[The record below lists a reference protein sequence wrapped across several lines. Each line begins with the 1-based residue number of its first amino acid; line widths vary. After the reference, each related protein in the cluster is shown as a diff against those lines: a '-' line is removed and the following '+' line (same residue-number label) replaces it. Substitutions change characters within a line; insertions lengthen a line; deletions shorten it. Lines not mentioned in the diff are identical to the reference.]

1 LIDWLVVYA
10 NFNSISAI
18 SLRDI
23 LTPKKPEKHQ
33 KYHTIGTALK
43 SSSRIIES
51 GKSNTPNTQN
61 TWPLIFLVGTGTSIK
76 SGSFKVVLWVPLSEM
91 IRSCTCSLHV
101 SKTPTLTVNQMN
113 RVLTQMIS
121 SYDLLATK
129 YLSVTIYIIFLHLST
144 QSCYIFVR
152 YMYIYAE

>member
-1 LIDWLVVYA
+1 VLYA
-10 NFNSISAI
+10 NFSSISAI

-23 LTPKKPEKHQ
+23 LTQ

-43 SSSRIIES
+43 SSSRTIES

-61 TWPLIFLVGTGTSIK
+61 TRPLIFLVGTGTSIK
-76 SGSFKVVLWVPLSEM
+76 SGGFKVVLWTQVSPLSEM
-91 IRSCTCSLHV
+91 IWSYTCSLHV

-113 RVLTQMIS
+113 MLLMQIIS

-129 YLSVTIYIIFLHLST
+129 YLSVTIYIIILHLST
-144 QSCYIFVR
+144 QSCYIFVK
-152 YMYIYAE
+152 YMYIYIYMLNNIT